1 MDDIFNQLLTNLVS
15 TTVIVA
21 IVTVV
26 VGFYV
31 NRKLAALRHDLG
43 LKATTYELT
52 LRAQIEF
59 RERQL
64 SEFYGPIYARL
75 MRGNKLFQLWRQG
88 KLDRVEKDILAL
100 FVQANEDN
108 VQTILNKS
116 DLIDGN
122 GIPDSY
128 IRYLVHVAVWDP
140 FLKKTPAEIPPYG
153 DEGFQDGLY
162 PDDFGESI
170 TLTMEKL
177 KQEISELYE
186 AYGFER

>member
-1 MDDIFNQLLTNLVS
+1 MDDIFSQLLTNLVS

-26 VGFYV
+26 LGFFV
-31 NRKLAALRHDLG
+31 NKKLADLRHDLG
-43 LKATTYELT
+43 LEATTRELT
-52 LRAQIEF
+52 LRSQIDF
-59 RERQL
+59 KERQL

-75 MRGNKLFQLWRQG
+75 MRGNRLYELWRQG
-88 KLDRVEKDILAL
+88 TLDRVEKEVLAL

-116 DLIDGN
+116 DLIDGDE
-122 GIPDSY
+122 IPDSY

-140 FLKKTPAEIPPYG
+140 FLKKTPVEIPPYE
-153 DEGFQDGLY
+153 DEGFQDGQY
-162 PDDFGESI
+162 PDDFEESI
-170 TLTMEKL
+170 ILTTEKL
-177 KQEISELYE
+177 KREISELYE